1 MLRKLV
7 KRKAAGKPIKHRPE
21 QKPSNV
27 IDLMQALQQSLKKK
41 KKTSTGN
48 RKRAS

>member
-1 MLRKLV
+1 MRKLV
-7 KRKAAGKPIKHRPE
+7 KRKAAGKPIEHRPE

-41 KKTSTGN
+41 KKPRLGM
-48 RKRAS
+48 K